1 MSNSDKLTVKA
12 YLSGGEYYAADGSS
26 RLWAGPAKTKTLLR
40 KQIAAFNKKN
50 VNAPKLILK

>member
-12 YLSGGEYYAADGSS
+12 YVSGGEYYAADSLS
-26 RLWAGPAKTKTLLR
+26 RLWAGPAKTKALLK
-40 KQIAAFNKKN
+40 KQVAAFNKKN